1 MRGYVFIVLFAWLLA
16 GCQGG
21 MKAMSADQ
29 GELISLAYQDGM
41 DTRVVH
47 GSSTSGESFSGSLL
61 WTKDE
66 RKSGNYCGVLV
77 GETEGHFRSHSNA
90 MRLNENVQAQQETA
104 MGWPLLFSSS
114 LSLRRNRRLF

>member
-29 GELISLAYQDGM
+29 GEVISLAYQDGM
-41 DTRVVH
+41 GTRDVH

-61 WTKDE
+61 WTKDQ
-66 RKSGNYCGVLV
+66 RSTGNYRGVLV
-77 GETEGHFRSHSNA
+77 GENGRTLQVALGCNA
-90 MRLNENVQAQQETA
+90 LKRKCAGTA
-104 MGWPLLFSSS
+104 RDNNGLAFIV
-114 LSLRRNRRLF
+114 F